1 MRNFSNDQNET
12 SSESDTLAA
21 LLYISNQL
29 GNMQCK
35 NALIQLCAMDHNK
48 ERCMYMDHEN
58 CSIIRD
64 TVCAVEWR
72 LAENVFNITEP
83 SFRCCSNDSHQPETT
98 PTLNCTDGFIL
109 TCDSIC
115 VLSCEEYSQ
124 FSEAVTKVYFKLF
137 IFTGSSLMVGATI
150 VIFLSIVKRETMY
163 VNSFVLTFC
172 IQE

>member
-1 MRNFSNDQNET
+1 MRNCSNDQDET

-21 LLYISNQL
+21 LLYISSQL
-29 GNMQCK
+29 GSIQCK
-35 NALIQLCAMDHNK
+35 NILLSLCGV
-48 ERCMYMDHEN
+48 DHEQEGCIN
-58 CSIIRD
+58 STQCSIIRD

-83 SFRCCSNDSHQPETT
+83 SFGCCSNDSHQPETT
-98 PTLNCTDGFIL
+98 PPLNCTDEFIL
-109 TCDSIC
+109 TCNSIC

-163 VNSFVLTFC
+163 VNSLVLTFY